1 MGNLGADKVFN
12 YSPKLSVMSLVRWNP
27 AVAPMFKSWVED
39 FFGDMKLFPGDGVS
53 LVPAVNIRET
63 DAQFVVEMAVPGM
76 KKEDFD
82 VQIKDGMLLISSEH
96 KEEKEEKKDNF
107 TRKEFNFSSFSRSFR
122 LPENIRPEAIKAT
135 YKEGLLL
142 IELPKL
148 EKAKADVKKVEIA

>member
-1 MGNLGADKVFN
+1 
-12 YSPKLSVMSLVRWNP
+12 
-27 AVAPMFKSWVED
+27 MFKSWVED

>member
-1 MGNLGADKVFN
+1 
-12 YSPKLSVMSLVRWNP
+12 MSLVRWNP

-96 KEEKEEKKDNF
+96 KEEKEVKRDNF
-107 TRKEFNFSSFSRSFR
+107 TRKEFNFNSFSRSFR

>member
-1 MGNLGADKVFN
+1 
-12 YSPKLSVMSLVRWNP
+12 
-27 AVAPMFKSWVED
+27 MFKSWVED

-96 KEEKEEKKDNF
+96 KEEKEVKRDNF
-107 TRKEFNFSSFSRSFR
+107 TRKEFNFNSFSRSFR

>member
-1 MGNLGADKVFN
+1 
-12 YSPKLSVMSLVRWNP
+12 NP

-39 FFGDMKLFPGDGVS
+39 FFWDMKLFPGDGVS

-96 KEEKEEKKDNF
+96 KEEKEVKRDNF
-107 TRKEFNFSSFSRSFR
+107 TRKEFNFNSFSRSFR

>member
-1 MGNLGADKVFN
+1 
-12 YSPKLSVMSLVRWNP
+12 MSLVRWNP